1 MNANETKTFQ
11 SKKFGKV
18 EVFNQNDKKLF
29 IHSDHG
35 TRRQKSYS
43 IVLADLESA
52 NIPQALW
59 NEVVANLG

>member
-11 SKKFGKV
+11 SKNFGKV

-35 TRRQKSYS
+35 TRKQRDYS
-43 IVLADLESA
+43 INLADLESA
-52 NIPQALW
+52 NIPKALW
-59 NEVVANLG
+59 NEVVENLG

>member
-11 SKKFGKV
+11 SSKWGKV
-18 EVFNQNDKKLF
+18 EVFNQNDVKLLITTHAGSRKGQTF
-29 IHSDHG
+29 G
-35 TRRQKSYS
+35 